1 MLRHHHSQIQRPT
14 LRQKRLNSASHLLQT
29 LHKMMDF
36 MLTMVSL
43 MLTMMDF
50 MLTMMGAYTNNG
62 FIPTSS
68 PAMHRTDHRTSDLS
82 Q

>member
-1 MLRHHHSQIQRPT
+1 
-14 LRQKRLNSASHLLQT
+14 
-29 LHKMMDF
+29 MMDF